1 MSSGKIRAVQVQ
13 RTGGPE
19 VLEYDEIDAPEPGS
33 GEVAI
38 EIGAAGVNFIDIYH
52 RQGVYPMPLPFVPG
66 REGAGRVVALGADVS
81 EVAVG
86 DRVAW
91 LQVPRSY
98 AEVTVVLDDGRRLCS
113 GSVTALGDPEQPLST
128 EAVSTKFLSF
138 ATPVLGSA
146 AAEQLLAQLG
156 SAQNGSLGA
165 LLDQLQVPV

>member
-98 AEVTVVLDDGRRLCS
+98 AEVTVGPADRLI
-113 GSVTALGDPEQPLST
+113 
-128 EAVSTKFLSF
+128 
-138 ATPVLGSA
+138 PV
-146 AAEQLLAQLG
+146 
-156 SAQNGSLGA
+156 
-165 LLDQLQVPV
+165 P